1 MRHRE
6 RGLLARQRN
15 QETILASTSVRSGN
29 RLLDCL
35 IQKEGSLEEDVDVTH
50 FEAGHQFYE
59 PGASISAVFFPM
71 GSVVSLMVSL
81 ADGQKAEVATVG
93 REGMVGVDA
102 LLRTKHSPVLAV
114 QQIDGDVAHIGVSR
128 LQRAMRSSERLLSVV
143 SCYVAYA
150 LRAAHQSTA
159 CNALHR
165 LEARTARWLLMTAD
179 RTGEPSFTLTQ
190 QMLAEMLGVGRQ
202 SVNEIASRLQRTN
215 LIEYR
220 RGHVTIL
227 QRERLEKVACECYA
241 KLRAHYEELLG

>member
-1 MRHRE
+1 
-6 RGLLARQRN
+6 L
-15 QETILASTSVRSGN
+15 TSTSVRSGN

-35 IQKEGSLEEDVDVTH
+35 IQKESSLEEDVRVTH
-50 FEAGHQFYE
+50 FGAGHVFYE
-59 PGASISAVFFPM
+59 PGSSISTVFFPL

-81 ADGQKAEVATVG
+81 EDGHKAEVATVG

-102 LLRTKHSPVLAV
+102 LLRTKRSPVLAV
-114 QQIDGDVAHIGVSR
+114 QQIEGEVGHIGVSR
-128 LQRAMRSSERLLSVV
+128 LQKAMHGSERLLAVV

-165 LEARTARWLLMTAD
+165 LPERTVRWLLMTAD
-179 RTGEPSFTLTQ
+179 RTGEKSFMLTQ
-190 QMLAEMLGVGRQ
+190 QMLADMLGVGRQ
-202 SVNEIASRLQRTN
+202 SVNEIASRLQRAN

-227 QRERLEKVACECYA
+227 QRDRLERAACECYA

>member
-1 MRHRE
+1 M
-6 RGLLARQRN
+6 
-15 QETILASTSVRSGN
+15 LASTSGRSGN

-35 IQKEGSLEEDVDVTH
+35 IQKESSLEADVEVTH
-50 FEAGHQFYE
+50 FEAGHQFYA
-59 PGASISAVFFPM
+59 PGASISTVFFPL

-81 ADGQKAEVATVG
+81 AGGERAEVATVG

-114 QQIDGDVAHIGVSR
+114 QQVEGDVAHLGVPR
-128 LQRAMRSSERLLSVV
+128 LQRAMRSSERLLAVV

-159 CNALHR
+159 CNARHR

-179 RTGEPSFTLTQ
+179 RTGTSSFTLTQ

-202 SVNEIASRLQRTN
+202 SVNEIASRLQRIG

-220 RGHVTIL
+220 RGHVTVT

-241 KLRAHYEELLG
+241 RLRNHYEELLG